1 MSLGERKGNR
11 MKKKLEIKSLQD
23 GMIFSK
29 PVFIEDENLL
39 VPENIPVRAKDLEK
53 LSSWGVTSVETE
65 GNLMSVSQGAKI
77 KPVRQNPDQGDGGKN
92 SAETEP
98 EKKGAYFSYIEII
111 EGVEAFFT
119 QIVNGQTVEAPV
131 LDRISDRLFALIRDN
146 RADVIRYIL
155 GGDVEGLV
163 RAKSSVN
170 TAILSCL
177 MAVAFKL
184 PNQKIL
190 QIITGA
196 LLHDIGMF
204 RLPKQILEKRGGLS
218 QGEEQAI
225 QTHPIFA
232 FNIVTKKLAYPD
244 DIARIV
250 SQHHERWDG
259 TGYPRK
265 LAGNAIDIGA
275 RIVSVADAFEAMVS
289 QKSYRNSMIGY
300 QAMKNLL
307 SDNSR
312 RFDPAVIKAF
322 ILIMGIYPIGSFVL
336 LNNGAVARVLDVQG
350 IAPLR
355 PKIRIL
361 IDEFGK
367 LAGPDDINDIEL
379 LNDKTL
385 FVVRAIDF
393 KELARKND

>member
-1 MSLGERKGNR
+1 MV
-11 MKKKLEIKSLQD
+11 
-23 GMIFSK
+23 FSK
-29 PVFIEDENLL
+29 PVFIEDENVL
-39 VPENIPVRAKDLEK
+39 VPENIPVRAKDLER
-53 LSSWGVTSVETE
+53 LTSWGVTSVETE
-65 GNLMSVSQGAKI
+65 GNLLSVTHAAKI
-77 KPVRQNPDQGDGGKN
+77 KPVKQYPEKPDQRA
-92 SAETEP
+92 AEKKPGEGEQ

-111 EGVEAFFT
+111 EAVEAVFT
-119 QIVNGQTVEAPV
+119 SIVNGQEVEAQV
-131 LDRISDRLFALIRDN
+131 LDRISDRLFVLIRDS

-155 GGDVEGLV
+155 GGEVEGLV

-184 PNQKIL
+184 PSQKIL

-204 RLPKQILEKRGGLS
+204 RLPREILEKRGGLS
-218 QGEEQAI
+218 HAEEQAI
-225 QTHPIFA
+225 QTHPMFA

-259 TGYPRK
+259 TGYPRR
-265 LAGNAIDIGA
+265 LTGNAIDIGA

-350 IAPLR
+350 TAPLR
-355 PKIRIL
+355 PKIRVL